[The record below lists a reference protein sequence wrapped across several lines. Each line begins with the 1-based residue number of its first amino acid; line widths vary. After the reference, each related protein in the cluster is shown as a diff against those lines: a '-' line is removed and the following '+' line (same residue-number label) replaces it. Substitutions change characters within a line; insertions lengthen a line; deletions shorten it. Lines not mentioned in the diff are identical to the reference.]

1 MSHTK
6 KDFIKLPKHKLEEI
20 VNGLVEVELVEPF
33 QVIRETLTR
42 LGVLRKGVL
51 YETCHI
57 LFKKNKYYIVHFK
70 QLFALD
76 GRESSMLE
84 DDQNRIYKIV
94 DLLLKWGMIRILD
107 SELSSKLEKNKDV
120 YVDVVRLIDVRDGN
134 IILKKKYN
142 L

>member
-42 LGVLRKGVL
+42 LGVLRKSVL